1 MQGTVIPQPA
11 PNKTSFSSRLGQAFK
26 RYFVTGLATLFPVT
40 VTLWL
45 VWKIFLFADG
55 FVGKYLPSQKFPGL
69 GLLVTVLVILLVGIF
84 TVHLFGRLFFRT
96 IEILLVRLPLVRKIF
111 PPVKQLAKFLFDERT
126 RETAF
131 RGGALVEWPR
141 LGAYSLALV
150 TNGWV
155 TNINGAEETL
165 VTVLIPTPPSPV
177 TGPIIFLRKKDVIIL
192 TMSVEDAFKLILS
205 GGVVASPLK
214 VLQRS
219 NP

>member
-1 MQGTVIPQPA
+1 MQDAVTTQPA
-11 PNKTSFSSRLGQAFK
+11 PGKTSFSSRFGQALK

-45 VWKIFLFADG
+45 VWKIFLFADNL
-55 FVGKYLPSQKFPGL
+55 VGKYLPSQIPGL

-111 PPVKQLAKFLFDERT
+111 PPVKQLAKFLFDQGT

-131 RGGALVEWPR
+131 RGVALVEWPR
-141 LGAYSLALV
+141 LGSYSLAFV
-150 TNGWV
+150 TNEWI
-155 TNINGAEETL
+155 TNINGKEEVL
-165 VTVLIPTPPSPV
+165 LTVLIPTPPSPV
-177 TGPIIFLRKKDVIIL
+177 TGPIVFLRKQDVIFL
-192 TMSVEDAFKLILS
+192 TMSVENAFKLILS
-205 GGVVASPLK
+205 GGVVASPLE

>member
-1 MQGTVIPQPA
+1 MQETVIPQLA
-11 PNKTSFSSRLGQAFK
+11 PNKTSFSSRFSQGLK

-55 FVGKYLPSQKFPGL
+55 LLGKYLPSQIPGL

-111 PPVKQLAKFLFDERT
+111 PPVKQLAKFLFDEGT

-131 RGGALVEWPR
+131 RGVALIEWPR
-141 LGAYSLALV
+141 LGSYSLAFV
-150 TNGWV
+150 TNEWV
-155 TNINGAEETL
+155 TRINGVEETL
-165 VTVLIPTPPSPV
+165 VTVLVPTPPSPV
-177 TGPIIFLRKKDVIIL
+177 TGPIVFLRKQDVTIL

-205 GGVVASPLK
+205 GGVVASPMQA
-214 VLQRS
+214 LQRP

>member
-1 MQGTVIPQPA
+1 MQDAVTTQPA
-11 PNKTSFSSRLGQAFK
+11 PGKASFSSRFGQALK

-55 FVGKYLPSQKFPGL
+55 VVGKYLPSQIPGL

-96 IEILLVRLPLVRKIF
+96 IEILLVRLPLIRKIF
-111 PPVKQLAKFLFDERT
+111 PPVKQLAKFLFDEGT

-131 RGGALVEWPR
+131 RGVALVEWPR
-141 LGAYSLALV
+141 LGSYSLAFV
-150 TNGWV
+150 TNEWV

-192 TMSVEDAFKLILS
+192 TMSVEDAFKLIMS
-205 GGVVASPLK
+205 GGVVASP
-214 VLQRS
+214 VQALQRS

>member
-1 MQGTVIPQPA
+1 MQDAVITQPA
-11 PNKTSFSSRLGQAFK
+11 PGKASFSSRFGQALK

-45 VWKIFLFADG
+45 VWKIFLFADNL
-55 FVGKYLPSQKFPGL
+55 VGKYLPSQIPGL

-111 PPVKQLAKFLFDERT
+111 PPVKQLAKFLFDQGT

-131 RGGALVEWPR
+131 RGVALVEWPR
-141 LGAYSLALV
+141 LGSYSLAFV
-150 TNGWV
+150 TNEWI
-155 TNINGAEETL
+155 TNINGKEEVL
-165 VTVLIPTPPSPV
+165 LTVLIPTPPSPV
-177 TGPIIFLRKKDVIIL
+177 TGPIVFLRKQDVIFL
-192 TMSVEDAFKLILS
+192 TMSVENAFKLILS
-205 GGVVASPLK
+205 GGVVASPLE